1 MTAPPLGLQVGLD
14 VVAPLLAADD
24 RAVLVCSGEPGLERL
39 ARPWIDHAVG
49 CAVDRAALGHLLS
62 LYADLP
68 TIERAAARVAP
79 GGAAACFVPGG
90 LAGAFDLLR
99 GRTRPWPGVRPTI
112 TILRGAGLRVER
124 VLGIGSPTTAWWAA
138 RARIA
143 LAIRRPDL
151 ADRFELRYRRSLRPH
166 RAPWLADLALVIARR
181 PR

>member
-1 MTAPPLGLQVGLD
+1 VTALPLGLQVGLD
-14 VVAPLLAADD
+14 VVAPLVAAGD
-24 RAVLVCSGEPGLERL
+24 RTVLVCSGERDLDRL
-39 ARPWIDHAVG
+39 AHQWIAGAVG
-49 CAVDRAALGHLLS
+49 CVDDCRAFGHLLA

-90 LAGAFDLLR
+90 LGGAFDRLR

-138 RARIA
+138 CARAA
-143 LAIRRPDL
+143 GAVHRPDL
-151 ADRFELRYRRSLRPH
+151 ADRYELRYRRSLRPH
-166 RAPWLADLALVIARR
+166 RSPWVADLALVIARR